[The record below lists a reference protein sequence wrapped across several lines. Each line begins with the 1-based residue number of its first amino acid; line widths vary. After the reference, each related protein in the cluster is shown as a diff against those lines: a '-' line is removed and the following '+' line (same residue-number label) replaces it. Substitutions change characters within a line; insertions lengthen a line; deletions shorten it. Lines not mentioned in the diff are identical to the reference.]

1 MIHPT
6 FTTIRTAQTAI
17 EAELLMS
24 ALRYEELHPLEL
36 NTAGHF
42 SLAGADISYQIQV
55 PSEEAEKA
63 REILDSVVSTSANTQ
78 EAL

>member
-1 MIHPT
+1 MDKPP
-6 FTTIRTAQTAI
+6 FTTIRTARTAI
-17 EAELLMS
+17 EADLLMS
-24 ALRYEELHPLEL
+24 ALRCEDLHPLEL
-36 NTAGHF
+36 NTFGHF

-63 REILDSVVSTSANTQ
+63 REILESLPANTQ